1 MYSIDIIAVGNL
13 KEVYLKDA
21 CKEYT
26 KRLSPYARV
35 SYIEIKEEPFTNVN
49 EREKIVKREEDRIRK
64 HIKKDSWVVI
74 LDADGKEFSSHQ
86 FSGIL
91 KQKGEQ
97 GRRITFVIGGA
108 LGFSD
113 EFKKE
118 YEALSLSRLTF
129 PHQLARIVLLEQLY
143 RSMTLLHGK
152 QYHY

>member
-1 MYSIDIIAVGNL
+1 MYLIDIIAVGNL
-13 KEVYLKDA
+13 KEQYLKDA

-26 KRLSPYARV
+26 KRLSPYARI
-35 SYIEIKEEPFTNVN
+35 SCIEIKEEPFTNVKD
-49 EREKIVKREEDRIRK
+49 REKIVKREEDRIK
-64 HIKKDSWVVI
+64 KQLKKDLWVAI

-86 FSGIL
+86 FCEIV

-108 LGFSD
+108 LGFSN

-118 YEALSLSRLTF
+118 YEAISLSRLTF

-143 RSMTLLHGK
+143 RSMTLLHNK